1 MKKRLCC
8 LLLFFLVIALVQPV
22 PAQVRQQL
30 SGQAQQEAATNSR
43 FNAYTGLI
51 MAGYQGWFNAEGDGA
66 GRGWNH
72 YRKGNTFAPGS
83 TSVEA
88 WPEMDEYPKKYKTA
102 FVHANGAPAYVFSSY
117 DESTVNLH
125 FKWMK
130 EYAIDGAF
138 MQRFVVTLKDAKGL
152 AHTKK
157 VFGAAVQAARQHDRA
172 IAVMYDLSGMRP
184 EDYEVVIR
192 DWKQLVEEYRFRDR
206 NANAN
211 YLFHRKKP
219 LVAIWG
225 VGFNDN
231 RRYGLA
237 EAEKLI
243 DFFRN
248 DPQYG
253 GCALMLG
260 VPTYWRDL
268 HKDTQEDARLH
279 DLIKKVDIVHPWFVG
294 RYNQDTY
301 PVFQARIVDDIA
313 WCKQNQLDYVPTV
326 FPGFSWQ
333 NLMPGAPFDAIPRN
347 KGHFLWQQ
355 LAGALE
361 ARAQMVYVAMFDEID
376 EATAIFKCSQEVPV
390 GASRFLPYEKGIPSD
405 HYMWLTGQAGR
416 MLKKQI
422 PFQKTMPVRAHQP

>member
-1 MKKRLCC
+1 MKPLFKPLA
-8 LLLFFLVIALVQPV
+8 LLAIFSVFLLS
-22 PAQVRQQL
+22 PAQGQQKP
-30 SGQAQQEAATNSR
+30 TKSR
-43 FNAYTGLI
+43 FNSYTGLI

-88 WPEMDEYPKKYKTA
+88 WPEMEEYPKKYKTA
-102 FVHANGAPAYVFSSY
+102 FVYANGAPAYVFSSY

-130 EYAIDGAF
+130 DYAIDGAF

-157 VFGAAVQAARQHDRA
+157 VFGAAVQAAREHDRA

-211 YLFHRKKP
+211 YLFHRNKP

-237 EAEKLI
+237 EAE
-243 DFFRN
+243 
-248 DPQYG
+248 
-253 GCALMLG
+253 
-260 VPTYWRDL
+260 
-268 HKDTQEDARLH
+268 
-279 DLIKKVDIVHPWFVG
+279 
-294 RYNQDTY
+294 
-301 PVFQARIVDDIA
+301 
-313 WCKQNQLDYVPTV
+313 
-326 FPGFSWQ
+326 
-333 NLMPGAPFDAIPRN
+333 
-347 KGHFLWQQ
+347 
-355 LAGALE
+355 
-361 ARAQMVYVAMFDEID
+361 
-376 EATAIFKCSQEVPV
+376 
-390 GASRFLPYEKGIPSD
+390 
-405 HYMWLTGQAGR
+405 
-416 MLKKQI
+416 
-422 PFQKTMPVRAHQP
+422 